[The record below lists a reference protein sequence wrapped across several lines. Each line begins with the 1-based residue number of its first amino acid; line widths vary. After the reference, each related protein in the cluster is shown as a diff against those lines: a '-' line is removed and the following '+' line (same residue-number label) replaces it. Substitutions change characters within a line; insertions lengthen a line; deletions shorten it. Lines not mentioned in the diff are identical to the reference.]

1 MSEAELYS
9 AFHGALGAANTT
21 LFGYVSLMSGF
32 LVMSYLGAHRLPAF
46 LASIVVALFSLV
58 SGLLIFQIFLNR
70 NDAQAIA
77 SYMFEE
83 KQSGNLDLSWFGS
96 NPFWATTINQYL
108 MLAVAVG
115 GFLGCI
121 AFFFYQRRAGVD
133 D

>member
-9 AFHGALGAANTT
+9 AFHDALGGASTI

-32 LVMSYLGAHRLPAF
+32 LIMSYLAAHRLPAF

-58 SGLLIFQIFLNR
+58 SGLLVFQIFLNR
-70 NDAQAIA
+70 NDAQAIY
-77 SYMFEE
+77 SYMFEQ
-83 KQSGNLDLSWFGS
+83 KQAGNLDLSWLGIDAS
-96 NPFWATTINQYL
+96 SAAINQYL
-108 MLAVAVG
+108 VVGVTAG

-133 D
+133 A